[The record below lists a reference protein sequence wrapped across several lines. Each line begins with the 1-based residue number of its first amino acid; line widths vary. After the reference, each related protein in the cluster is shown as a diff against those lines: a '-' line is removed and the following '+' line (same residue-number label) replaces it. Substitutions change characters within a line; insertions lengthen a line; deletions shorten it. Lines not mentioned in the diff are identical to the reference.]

1 MHSENID
8 LLTESLMTPVEFYAT
23 EDTRLPYQIYY
34 MFNVDGTNYAVVI
47 NQALQKGI
55 YKVSIGAVPSKNLM
69 LWKIKPG
76 HIRTVLSTV
85 IKIIEATIPII
96 GIKGQAYLIRLPNA
110 VKKNYS
116 NLLEK
121 IVNRSFIKT
130 MKAIHVNN
138 PDKGNK
144 YLFIVRKT
152 ANVAELFKTKDF
164 KEYQFGGED
173 GTPAK
178 TIKDLVQTNGTT
190 VTSIEPEAL
199 DVVQDKKIIRKT
211 LSKTPSN
218 SLVVSVKP
226 FLDTASGENIP
237 NIDVEVQDVPDKNII
252 DTMLKGATVTKNLM
266 FLHDLDP
273 TKYQFDGKAA
283 YHIFRTSLLP
293 ANTTPKEYRAM
304 AHTLVLTW
312 KDFFGKATSP
322 NNLSDEV
329 VRSYI
334 DNYIRKEQFPDEEDV
349 KRFGFADYEDYVNKF
364 VQFAK
369 FGYFRFYTYAA
380 LTTKDTYGKPIP
392 ENLFRY
398 GLGLYAKYMTPEFV
412 NFHDSPYILSDLF
425 AYLAKYTPK
434 SSFDSYIGFASYN
447 ATYQSYASDQFMKD
461 NGLKPYVKGPVS
473 DIRDKIISAFNYNGF
488 KRAAEIWAAIAP
500 VSISAFHPQNILDSD
515 ESATFVDTLDLDSPL
530 YKDEQ
535 TFQAETNPV
544 NLVSRAAVGVE
555 GAVDKVIEKLTPIAN
570 LAKTH
575 KYNKVVYNYT
585 GQGYI
590 DVNSFLRQGLQ
601 GMVSDSIKTHWKYKY
616 ANSKDMLIESASQM
630 MRVLD
635 DLPEMPESVWV
646 FRGTNKPSAPPPWN
660 LEEMLVD
667 PGFLSTSIT
676 PEIAQSWGATTILK
690 IFVPKGAKVIPA
702 YMLSK
707 FPSEKEVI
715 LPPMSVLHPLRVVT
729 KKSSGEEHKQV
740 IECIYIGHGS
750 KWLMNKVTQN
760 IEAAAL
766 TEAEEKD
773 KKPVRDTMVPN
784 KFATDAFDT
793 STLAMINGMLKK
805 GKVKLEKVPLPRK
818 KKT

>member
-34 MFNVDGTNYAVVI
+34 MFNVDGTNYSVVI

-121 IVNRSFIKT
+121 LVNRSFIKT
-130 MKAIHVNN
+130 MKAVHVNN

-173 GTPAK
+173 GTPTK

-199 DVVQDKKIIRKT
+199 DIVQDKKIIRKT
-211 LSKTPSN
+211 LSKTPSK

-237 NIDVEVQDVPDKNII
+237 NIDVEVQDVDKKVTN
-252 DTMLKGATVTKNLM
+252 TVLKGATVTKN
-266 FLHDLDP
+266 P
-273 TKYQFDGKAA
+273 T
-283 YHIFRTSLLP
+283 
-293 ANTTPKEYRAM
+293 
-304 AHTLVLTW
+304 
-312 KDFFGKATSP
+312 
-322 NNLSDEV
+322 
-329 VRSYI
+329 SYPL
-334 DNYIRKEQFPDEEDV
+334 NPLE
-349 KRFGFADYEDYVNKF
+349 
-364 VQFAK
+364 
-369 FGYFRFYTYAA
+369 
-380 LTTKDTYGKPIP
+380 
-392 ENLFRY
+392 
-398 GLGLYAKYMTPEFV
+398 
-412 NFHDSPYILSDLF
+412 
-425 AYLAKYTPK
+425 
-434 SSFDSYIGFASYN
+434 
-447 ATYQSYASDQFMKD
+447 
-461 NGLKPYVKGPVS
+461 
-473 DIRDKIISAFNYNGF
+473 
-488 KRAAEIWAAIAP
+488 
-500 VSISAFHPQNILDSD
+500 SD
-515 ESATFVDTLDLDSPL
+515 ESATFADTLDLDSPL
-530 YKDEQ
+530 YKDEK
-535 TFQAETNPV
+535 TFQSEINPV
-544 NLVSRAAVGVE
+544 ILVSREAFGVKEAVN
-555 GAVDKVIEKLTPIAN
+555 KVAEKLTPIAEMVKN
-570 LAKTH
+570 H
-575 KYNKVVYNYT
+575 EYVNVVKHYT

-590 DVNSFLRQGLQ
+590 DVNSFLRHGLQ
-601 GMVSDSIKTHWKYKY
+601 GMVSDHVKTYWEYKY
-616 ANSKDMLIESASQM
+616 GDSKYTLIDSTSQM

-635 DLPEMPESVWV
+635 DLPEIPESMWV
-646 FRGTNKPSAPPPWN
+646 FRGTNAPSAPPPWN
-660 LEEMLVD
+660 LEDMVVD

-676 PEIAQSWGATTILK
+676 PEVAQTWGAATVLK

-702 YMLSK
+702 FMISQ
-707 FPSEKEVI
+707 FQHEREII
-715 LPPMSVLHPLRVVT
+715 LPPMSVLRPLRVVT
-729 KKSSGEEHKQV
+729 KKSSGDKHKQV

-773 KKPVRDTMVPN
+773 KEPGKPFKN

-793 STLAMINGMLKK
+793 SILTMVNDMLKK
-805 GKVKLEKVPLPRK
+805 GKIKLEKVPLPRK